1 MSKSNTSRLTMT
13 ATLASG
19 VAGTMNYMA
28 PESLKNAV
36 CPRSDIFSAGLVLYD
51 MFFGEER
58 PDLVDV
64 LNKVSIGLKFFVK
77 FSTCLTYIPVYF
89 HRVKCK
95 LLIILLRS

>member
-51 MFFGEER
+51 MFFEEER

-64 LNKVSIGLKFFVK
+64 REKVRKRMSI
-77 FSTCLTYIPVYF
+77 VYF
-89 HRVKCK
+89 
-95 LLIILLRS
+95 LL